1 MKALHK
7 NAVIADTMPVVTK
20 FAGYATAANETLVA
34 APATARNPR
43 LRNVAM
49 IAAAPLIGLAYALA
63 FPLLGLAMLA
73 WMAARLLAKR
83 WKPMARFARNVV
95 LFLAAP
101 FVGLAYALAF
111 PFVAIGMLA
120 WKGARTLVRA

>member
-1 MKALHK
+1 MKALRK
-7 NAVIADTMPVVTK
+7 NEVVAGTMPVVTR
-20 FAGYATAANETLVA
+20 FEGYAAAANESLITN
-34 APATARNPR
+34 PATAHYPR
-43 LRNVAM
+43 ARNVAM
-49 IAAAPLIGLAYALA
+49 LAAAPLIGLAYALA

-73 WMAARLLAKR
+73 WIAMRLLAKR
-83 WKPMARFARNVV
+83 WKPAARFARNVV

-120 WKGARTLVRA
+120 WKGARALARA